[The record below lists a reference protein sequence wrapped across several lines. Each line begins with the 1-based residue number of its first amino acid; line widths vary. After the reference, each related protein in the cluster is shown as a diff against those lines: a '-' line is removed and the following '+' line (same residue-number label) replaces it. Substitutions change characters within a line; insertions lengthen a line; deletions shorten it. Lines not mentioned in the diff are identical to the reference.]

1 MLTLSIVLILI
12 VSILMILIVL
22 AQNSKGGGLSSTFGG
37 GGQMGG
43 VVQTNKFLEKTTWT
57 LAIALIVLSIIA
69 SLSLDRPKENPES
82 KIQKELMELNQTD
95 IPNIPSQKQ
104 VDEFRT
110 KEKQKN
116 NKSMPNNK

>member
-1 MLTLSIVLILI
+1 MLTLSIVLIFI

-37 GGQMGG
+37 GGQTGG

-57 LAIALIVLSIIA
+57 LSITLIVLSITA
-69 SLSLDRPKENPES
+69 SLSLDRPKENTES

-95 IPNIPSQKQ
+95 IPKIPSQQQ
-104 VDEFRT
+104 VDEFKK
-110 KEKQKN
+110 KEDQKKN
-116 NKSMPNNK
+116 ASQPNNK

>member
-1 MLTLSIVLILI
+1 MLTISIILILL

-37 GGQMGG
+37 GGQLGG

-57 LAIALIVLSIIA
+57 LAIALIVFSITA

-82 KIQKELMELNQTD
+82 KIQKELMELNQTS
-95 IPNIPSQKQ
+95 IPQIPTQQQ
-104 VDEFRT
+104 VDEF
-110 KEKQKN
+110 KKNEKKN
-116 NKSMPNNK
+116 NNN

>member
-1 MLTLSIVLILI
+1 
-12 VSILMILIVL
+12 MILIVL

-57 LAIALIVLSIIA
+57 LAITLIVLSITA

-95 IPNIPSQKQ
+95 IPNIPSQQQ
-104 VDEFRT
+104 VDEFRK
-110 KEKQKN
+110 KEDQKN
-116 NKSMPNNK
+116 NASQPNNK

>member
-1 MLTLSIVLILI
+1 MLTLSIVLIFI
-12 VSILMILIVL
+12 VSVLMILIVL

-57 LAIALIVLSIIA
+57 LAVALIIFSITA

-95 IPNIPSQKQ
+95 IPKIPSQQ
-104 VDEFRT
+104 EVDEFRK
-110 KEKQKN
+110 KENQKKN
-116 NKSMPNNK
+116 TNQPTN